1 MKTHRILKKI
11 KQMCKCYRASVIVKT
26 SCFYSFTINSQ
37 SKLENSAHYSRE
49 IYQEKLATKFNKVS
63 WRFELEI
70 LEIWTWIFFK
80 YSKEFSLKVK
90 KKLFSKKDTRHLKI
104 ASQNKSHN
112 TKRRLNCFHIS
123 TICTESWKQLE
134 KLYLHR
140 C

>member
-1 MKTHRILKKI
+1 
-11 KQMCKCYRASVIVKT
+11 MCKCYRASVIVKT

-80 YSKEFSLKVK
+80 YSKEFPLKVK
-90 KKLFSKKDTRHLKI
+90 EKLFSKKDTRHLKI

-112 TKRRLNCFHIS
+112 TKRRLKKDTSHLITAWHNKRQKKNI
-123 TICTESWKQLE
+123 E
-134 KLYLHR
+134 KR
-140 C
+140 KEK